1 MGAPIKLSERL
12 TAIAQMVSPGKRAC
26 DVGCDHGF
34 VSIYLVQQGICPFIL
49 AMDVRKGPLEQARM
63 HIAEAGLETK
73 IETRLSDGVRNY
85 HKGEAQSLILA
96 GMGGRLMMRILSNPN
111 AEDFEELVL
120 SPQSEIGLFR
130 HFLQEQGWYTVAE
143 NMIYEE
149 GKYYPVIKAVRPK
162 KGECVAMEEGF
173 QPERIPEEL
182 AFRFGRLLLLQKNP
196 VLYRFL
202 QQEKEKL
209 ETLLAKLEETESLRG
224 QERKTVLEE
233 DLDYISK
240 AISLF

>member
-1 MGAPIKLSERL
+1 MDAPIKLSERL

-34 VSIYLVQQGICPFIL
+34 VSIYLVQQGICPFVL

-120 SPQSEIGLFR
+120 SPQSEISLFR
-130 HFLQEQGWYTVAE
+130 HFLQEQGWHTVAE

-149 GKYYPVIKAVRPK
+149 GKYYPIIKAVRLK
-162 KGECVAMEEGF
+162 KGENFVMEEDF
-173 QPERIPEEL
+173 QAESIPEEL

-224 QERKTVLEE
+224 QERRTVLEE